1 MQYLF
6 GACLDIFCCQNLRK
20 SSETMEE
27 HGDEL
32 DYHDGS
38 EEQDKDHSDGFQ
50 LKVFHLHVNLLEA
63 RAPNSNYKTP
73 LVRCDP
79 VVTVGQLGGS

>member
-1 MQYLF
+1 
-6 GACLDIFCCQNLRK
+6 
-20 SSETMEE
+20 MEE

-50 LKVFHLHVNLLEA
+50 LKVFHLNVNLLEA
-63 RAPNSNYKTP
+63 RAPNSNDKTP
-73 LVRCDP
+73 LVRCNP
-79 VVTVGQLGGS
+79 VVTEANLAGHSRCS